1 MLRRAFLLTPGLL
14 AVALPAS
21 AQAPIKAVATF
32 SILGDLL
39 AEVAGDKVELSV
51 VVGPDIDAHA
61 YQPRPTDARALAD
74 AKVLVSNGLGFE
86 GWIDRLAKAA
96 PFKGKAIVATT
107 GVATLKAGADPGHSH
122 GHAQGHSHGQG
133 PDPHCWQDVQRVR
146 TYVANIAKGLAEAD
160 PANAASYRDRAQAY
174 DRRLAELDAWV
185 KAEIARVPADKRQAI
200 TGHDSFRYF
209 SSAYGVKFQSPRGYN
224 TSSEPSARDVAALI
238 RAAREQRIKALFVEN
253 MTNPGLI
260 DQIARES
267 GAVVGPRL
275 YTDALS
281 GPDGPA
287 PTYEKMMRHNVSALV
302 AGMLRN

>member
-1 MLRRAFLLTPGLL
+1 MLRRAFLLTPALF
-14 AVALPAS
+14 AAALPAS

-61 YQPRPTDARALAD
+61 YQPRPSDARALAD

-96 PFKGKAIVATT
+96 PFKGRAIVATA
-107 GVATLKAGADPGHSH
+107 GVATLKAGADHDHSH
-122 GHAQGHSHGQG
+122 GHSHGQG
-133 PDPHCWQDVQRVR
+133 PDPHCWQDVQRTR

-160 PANAASYRDRAQAY
+160 PANAAFYRERAEAF
-174 DRRLAELDAWV
+174 DRRLVELDDWV
-185 KAEIARVPADKRQAI
+185 KAEIAKVPADKRRAI

-209 SSAYGVKFQSPRGYN
+209 AAAYGVKFQSPRGYN
-224 TSSEPSARDVAALI
+224 TSSEPSARDVAVLI
-238 RAAREQRIKALFVEN
+238 REVREQRIKALFVEN
-253 MTNPGLI
+253 MTNPGLV

-287 PTYEKMMRHNVSALV
+287 STYEKMMRHNVTALV
-302 AGMLRN
+302 TGMQKN